1 MNLDEV
7 TPVLDVHPP
16 HEPVHGWRDFFI
28 HLATITIGLLIALGL
43 EGSVEWMHHRHLV
56 HEAQASLRN
65 EIASNESNI
74 SGVLASIQ
82 KQESTLKQDVIVL
95 DQRIEHPKEENHA
108 SMSIEFRL
116 VGFDDVSWKTA
127 QSTGA
132 VTYMPYGL
140 VQEYSEI
147 YGLQQELYDAQK
159 QGVRD
164 ASIAVGR
171 FANKDAIGPGARV
184 AEDQLT
190 KQQIEV
196 IQGQLFFVES
206 LIKGLDDSYK
216 KFLAAH
222 PE

>member
-108 SMSIEFRL
+108 SYVDR
-116 VGFDDVSWKTA
+116 VS
-127 QSTGA
+127 
-132 VTYMPYGL
+132 PCGL
-140 VQEYSEI
+140 
-147 YGLQQELYDAQK
+147 
-159 QGVRD
+159 
-164 ASIAVGR
+164 
-171 FANKDAIGPGARV
+171 
-184 AEDQLT
+184 
-190 KQQIEV
+190 
-196 IQGQLFFVES
+196 
-206 LIKGLDDSYK
+206 
-216 KFLAAH
+216 
-222 PE
+222 